1 MILCHLQSAE
11 VAKLK
16 AKIILIITGLIIGM
30 LYMFIAYN
38 PNHDAEQTADPLRGV
53 ISMIQPRPERPD
65 VRDVKIASNDPIE
78 ILQERLSA
86 IQDHNDFHGQSERGL
101 LALTLAKYFYA
112 LGENEKADTYF
123 NAIPVL
129 ERRENAIQPFAV
141 HLAYLIEQ
149 DDYNAA
155 YAIIT
160 DSNIIHEKIMAI
172 PEVHEVFDL
181 KPHRRGTILEEGRMP
196 YDQRAVNEA
205 LCKAAAQ
212 AIEQRNQE
220 QRLEDL
226 LNLPQCND
234 EPFTVSVLV
243 TLRVA
248 SLLKSNEFA
257 KANAL
262 WVQYINQFRKY
273 DHDPDGWWKSTIL
286 GDYTKCFDEATHDAD
301 EMSKL
306 DKAKDEVLKNFTDK
320 KASLLTTIFLHTEQY
335 ESALELVSKFQDE
348 DLKRKLIQPI
358 YAHFVEEGD
367 EKQVKKIANIINLEK
382 AELNYI
388 GGWGAKDKTQ
398 WHSST
403 SPEIKALTQGGSD
416 IAYNQI
422 MSIENDKMRFMGLL
436 YLYDTLEDKEQT
448 RIYAHTK
455 CKTALPKCI
464 ESELERI
471 AAVQDDD
478 FDKDVMR
485 KKIHLFHVKTEQL
498 DKAINDLHMI
508 IDPKRM
514 VMTYDFGSALMSGL
528 GLTFMNREDCED
540 YISKLPEYI
549 RPQIVDGEQG
559 KKIKNSNNLL
569 ACHLK
574 TGKYKDFVTKLDDS
588 FNVKTKERY
597 LFNLS
602 RSLMKQDRIDDA
614 LELLYMTNK
623 SNDAKTVETT
633 LFLGMATDSLFRDSP
648 KDMKKAYSKRLE
660 ALAKHPAYA
669 ENKAVWA
676 HILLELIDDANFHP
690 ELLSLLDAYYSKW
703 PALEEKWKSDPLF
716 YSKICAIKNIKTPDP
731 FISTTNP
738 DGSISV
744 GMRENLPYGK
754 QLLYD
759 NSFTKIPD
767 KQQEHV
773 YNRCVRQWLLYEKMN
788 RYDEAISFTKT
799 MFPDPYYQAKAALAI
814 IQETS
819 EEAIPAYKIGDK
831 YGSWRTSDGVC
842 KNDQSL

>member
-1 MILCHLQSAE
+1 MIVFHLQPAE

-16 AKIILIITGLIIGM
+16 AKIILIITGLIIGVVYM
-30 LYMFIAYN
+30 LIAYN
-38 PNHDAEQTADPLRGV
+38 PSHNAEQIANPIQGV

-65 VRDVKIASNDPIE
+65 VHDVKIVSYDPKE

-112 LGENEKADTYF
+112 LGEHEKADTYF
-123 NAIPVL
+123 KAIPVL

-149 DDYNAA
+149 DNYDAA

-160 DSNIIHEKIMAI
+160 DSNTIHEKIMAI

-181 KPHRRGTILEEGRMP
+181 KPHRRGTILEEGRTP

-212 AIEQRNQE
+212 AIEGRNQE

-234 EPFTVSVLV
+234 EPFTLGVLV

-248 SLLKSNEFA
+248 SLLKSHKFT
-257 KANAL
+257 KAQKL
-262 WVQYINQFRKY
+262 WVQYSDQI
-273 DHDPDGWWKSTIL
+273 PDSGFWWKSVIL
-286 GDYTKCFDEATHDAD
+286 GDYAKCIDNPMLDKD
-301 EMSKL
+301 EMSTL

-320 KASLLTTIFLHTEQY
+320 KASLLTTIFLYTEQY

-358 YAHFVEEGD
+358 YTHFAEEGD
-367 EKQVKKIANIINLEK
+367 EEQIKKIANIINLEK

-436 YLYDTLEDKEQT
+436 YLYDTREDDEKT
-448 RIYAHTK
+448 RIYEHTT

-485 KKIHLFHVKTEQL
+485 KKIHFFHVNTEQL
-498 DKAINDLHMI
+498 DKALNDLHMI
-508 IDPKRM
+508 IDPYRM
-514 VMTYDFGSALMSGL
+514 VMTYDFGGALMSGL
-528 GLTFMNREDCED
+528 GSTFMNREDCED
-540 YISKLPEYI
+540 YIPKLPEYI
-549 RPQIVDGEQG
+549 RPQIVNSEQG
-559 KKIKNSNNLL
+559 KEIKNSDNLL

-588 FNVKTKERY
+588 FNVKTKKRY

-602 RSLMKQDRIDDA
+602 RSLMKQNRIDDA
-614 LELLYMTNK
+614 LELLRMTNK

-633 LFLGMATDSLFRDSP
+633 LFLGMALNRLFRDSP
-648 KDMKKAYSKRLE
+648 EDMKEAYSKRLE

-669 ENKAVWA
+669 KNKAVWA
-676 HILLELIDDANFHP
+676 HILLELIDDANFNP
-690 ELLSLLDAYYSKW
+690 ELLSLLETYYSKW
-703 PALEEKWKSDPLF
+703 PALEEKRKSDPLF

-731 FISTTNP
+731 FTSTTNP

-744 GMRENLPYGK
+744 GMRENLPYGE

-767 KQQEHV
+767 KQQAHV
-773 YNRCVRQWLLYEKMN
+773 YNRCVRQWLLYEKMD
-788 RYDEAISFTKT
+788 RYDEAISFTKE
-799 MFPDPYYQAKAALAI
+799 MFPDPYYQAKAAQAI

-819 EEAIPAYKIGDK
+819 ETAMPAYKIGDK

>member
-1 MILCHLQSAE
+1 MIVCHLQAAE

-16 AKIILIITGLIIGM
+16 AKIILIITGLIIGV
-30 LYMFIAYN
+30 LYMLVAYN
-38 PNHDAEQTADPLRGV
+38 PSHNAEQIANPSRGV

-160 DSNIIHEKIMAI
+160 DSNTIQKKIMAI

-181 KPHRRGTILEEGRMP
+181 KPHRRGTVLEEGRTP

-212 AIEQRNQE
+212 AIEGRNEE

-234 EPFTVSVLV
+234 EPFTISVLV

-262 WVQYINQFRKY
+262 WVQYIDQFRKY
-273 DHDPDGWWKSTIL
+273 DHDPDYWWKSKIL
-286 GDYTKCFDEATHDAD
+286 GDYTKCFDEAKHDTD

-320 KASLLTTIFLHTEQY
+320 KASLLTTILLHTEQY

-358 YAHFVEEGD
+358 YAHFAEEGD
-367 EKQVKKIANIINLEK
+367 EEQIKKIANIINLEK

-388 GGWGAKDKTQ
+388 GGWGAKDKSQ

-403 SPEIKALTQGGSD
+403 SPEIKALTQSDSD

-436 YLYDTLEDKEQT
+436 YLYDTLEDDEQT
-448 RIYAHTK
+448 RIYEHTT
-455 CKTALPKCI
+455 CKTALPRCI
-464 ESELERI
+464 ESELEKI
-471 AAVQDDD
+471 AAVQDDY

-485 KKIHLFHVKTEQL
+485 KKIHFFHVKTEQL

-540 YISKLPEYI
+540 YIPKLPEYI

-559 KKIKNSNNLL
+559 KEISNSNNLL

-588 FNVKTKERY
+588 FNVKTKKQY

-623 SNDAKTVETT
+623 SNDTKIVETT
-633 LFLGMATDSLFRDSP
+633 LFLGMALNRLFRDSP
-648 KDMKKAYSKRLE
+648 EDMKEAYSKRLE
-660 ALAKHPAYA
+660 ALSKHTAYA

-676 HILLELIDDANFHP
+676 HILLELIEDANFHP
-690 ELLSLLDAYYSKW
+690 ELLNLLETYYSKW

-716 YSKICAIKNIKTPDP
+716 YSKICAIKNIKIPDP
-731 FISTTNP
+731 FTSTTNN
-738 DGSISV
+738 DGSISI
-744 GMRENLPYGK
+744 GMREKLPYGE

-759 NSFTKIPD
+759 NGFTKIPD
-767 KQQEHV
+767 KQQAHV
-773 YNRCVRQWLLYEKMN
+773 YNRCVRQWLLYEKMD
-788 RYDEAISFTKT
+788 RYDEAISFTQT
-799 MFPDPYYQAKAALAI
+799 MFSDPYYQAKASQAI

-819 EEAIPAYKIGDK
+819 EAAIQAYKIGDK

-842 KNDQSL
+842 KTAQSL

>member
-1 MILCHLQSAE
+1 M
-11 VAKLK
+11 K
-16 AKIILIITGLIIGM
+16 AKIILIITGLIIGV
-30 LYMFIAYN
+30 LYMLVAYN
-38 PNHDAEQTADPLRGV
+38 PSHNAEQIANPSRGV

-160 DSNIIHEKIMAI
+160 DSNTIQKKIMAI

-181 KPHRRGTILEEGRMP
+181 KPHRRGTVLEEGRTP

-212 AIEQRNQE
+212 AIEGRNEE

-234 EPFTVSVLV
+234 EPFTISVLV

-262 WVQYINQFRKY
+262 WVQYIDQFRKY
-273 DHDPDGWWKSTIL
+273 DHDPDYWWKSKIL
-286 GDYTKCFDEATHDAD
+286 GDYTKCFDEAKHDTD

-320 KASLLTTIFLHTEQY
+320 KASLLTTILLHTEQY

-358 YAHFVEEGD
+358 YAHFAEEGD
-367 EKQVKKIANIINLEK
+367 EEQIKKIANIINLEK

-388 GGWGAKDKTQ
+388 GGWGAKDKSQ

-403 SPEIKALTQGGSD
+403 SPEIKALTQSDSD

-436 YLYDTLEDKEQT
+436 YLYDTLEDDEQT
-448 RIYAHTK
+448 RIYEHTT
-455 CKTALPKCI
+455 CKTALPRCI
-464 ESELERI
+464 ESELEKI
-471 AAVQDDD
+471 AAVQDDY

-485 KKIHLFHVKTEQL
+485 KKIHFFHVKTEQL

-540 YISKLPEYI
+540 YIPKLPEYI

-559 KKIKNSNNLL
+559 KEISNSNNLL

-588 FNVKTKERY
+588 FNVKTKKQY

-623 SNDAKTVETT
+623 SNDTKIVETT
-633 LFLGMATDSLFRDSP
+633 LFLGMALNRLFRDSP
-648 KDMKKAYSKRLE
+648 EDMKEAYSKRLE
-660 ALAKHPAYA
+660 ALSKHTAYA

-676 HILLELIDDANFHP
+676 HILLELIEDANFHP
-690 ELLSLLDAYYSKW
+690 ELLNLLETYYSKW

-716 YSKICAIKNIKTPDP
+716 YSKICAIKNIKIPDP
-731 FISTTNP
+731 FTSTTNN
-738 DGSISV
+738 DGSISI
-744 GMRENLPYGK
+744 GMREKLPYGE

-759 NSFTKIPD
+759 NGFTKIPD
-767 KQQEHV
+767 KQQAHV
-773 YNRCVRQWLLYEKMN
+773 YNRCVRQWLLYEKMD
-788 RYDEAISFTKT
+788 RYDEAISFTQT
-799 MFPDPYYQAKAALAI
+799 MFSDPYYQAKASQAI

-819 EEAIPAYKIGDK
+819 EAAIQAYKIGDK

-842 KNDQSL
+842 KTAQSL